1 MWVYVLFSYTSFI
14 NLYDINTMSIII
26 KMLDYIKCKNIHAVE
41 KNDKTL
47 YIESLQAFF
56 SSIAFIPV

>member
-1 MWVYVLFSYTSFI
+1 
-14 NLYDINTMSIII
+14 MSIII